1 MKLSI
6 DTSDSK
12 KTIVGLNDKIF
23 EYKTKDFKSQKL
35 LELIDEALKKENIKL
50 TDLSEIEVNLGPG
63 SFTGLRIG
71 VSTANA
77 LAWALKIPIN
87 GQEKDQLVMPLYEE
101 NIKT

>member
-12 KTIVGLNDKIF
+12 KTIVSIGEKIF
-23 EYKTKDFKSQKL
+23 ERKNSDLKSQKL

-50 TDLSEIEVNLGPG
+50 TDISEIEVNLGPG

-77 LAWALKIPIN
+77 LSWALKIPVN
-87 GQEKDQLVMPLYEE
+87 GKSIGQLVVPTYEE
-101 NIKT
+101 K

>member
-12 KTIVGLNDKIF
+12 KTIVSIGEKIF
-23 EYKTKDFKSQKL
+23 ERKNSDLKSQKL

-77 LAWALKIPIN
+77 LSWALKIPVN
-87 GQEKDQLVMPLYEE
+87 GKSMDQLAVPTYEE
-101 NIKT
+101 K